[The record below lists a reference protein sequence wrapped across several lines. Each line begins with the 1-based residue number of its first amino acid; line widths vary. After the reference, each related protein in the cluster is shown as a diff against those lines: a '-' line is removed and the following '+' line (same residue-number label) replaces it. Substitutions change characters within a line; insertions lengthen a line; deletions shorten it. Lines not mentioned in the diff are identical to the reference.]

1 MLLSSYTWKTHKK
14 REQLLLQPGDI
25 NTEDKD
31 LILTRLK
38 TLILETQ
45 LMLFRKSKNLCSPPT
60 QLHGAGCKTTPLTR

>member
-14 REQLLLQPGDI
+14 RQQLLLQPGDI

-45 LMLFRKSKNLCSPPT
+45 LMLFRKSKNL
-60 QLHGAGCKTTPLTR
+60 